1 VSKKIL
7 VRDIGDA
14 LKFFQALHHDRHGV
28 VNAKKVVNY
37 APVDINRVKLVREQM
52 FDPSTLITIGT

>member
-1 VSKKIL
+1 MSKKIL

-14 LKFFQALHHDRHGV
+14 KKFFQANSATATGT

-37 APVDINRVKLVREQM
+37 APVDIN
-52 FDPSTLITIGT
+52 